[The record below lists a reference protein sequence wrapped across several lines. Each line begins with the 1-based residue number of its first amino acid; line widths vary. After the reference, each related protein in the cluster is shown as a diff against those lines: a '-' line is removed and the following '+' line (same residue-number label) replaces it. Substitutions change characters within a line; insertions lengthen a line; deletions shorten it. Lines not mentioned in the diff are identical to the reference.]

1 MIFRLKLKIQRVRMA
16 KRNFSSVFLLSL
28 LICLHTHSLAVEG
41 LSDWLSCF
49 EMSGN
54 RTRTTPAT
62 PVFKTET
69 VASEFIVKFAGFYVE
84 TTRRKYIDVALKG
97 ADASQYEI
105 IHRNNPMAAYP
116 SDFDVLVI
124 NHLLFKPHGNSK

>member
-1 MIFRLKLKIQRVRMA
+1 MA
-16 KRNFSSVFLLSL
+16 KRNNLSFFLLST
-28 LICLHTHSLAVEG
+28 LISLHTQYVAVDG

-54 RTRTTPAT
+54 RTRTIPTT

-69 VASEFIVKFAGFYVE
+69 VSSEFIVKFAGFYVE
-84 TTRRKYIDVALKG
+84 ATRRKYIDVALKG
-97 ADASQYEI
+97 ADTSQYEI

-124 NHLLFKPHGNSK
+124 DYFPFP